1 MTQKKN
7 QINTRQSKQIAGA
20 LVLASCGLF
29 ATSGHATELSKK
41 ADDWKIDAALMYY
54 GEQDRVQAIEA
65 IGTAQKAFGDDSVLD
80 LKLVVDS
87 LTGPSASGAV
97 A

>member
-7 QINTRQSKQIAGA
+7 QIKTRQSKQIAGA
-20 LVLASCGLF
+20 LALASCGLF

-41 ADDWKIDAALMYY
+41 ADDWNIDAALMYY

-65 IGTAQKAFGDDSVLD
+65 IGTAQQAFGDDSVLD
-80 LKLVVDS
+80 
-87 LTGPSASGAV
+87 
-97 A
+97 